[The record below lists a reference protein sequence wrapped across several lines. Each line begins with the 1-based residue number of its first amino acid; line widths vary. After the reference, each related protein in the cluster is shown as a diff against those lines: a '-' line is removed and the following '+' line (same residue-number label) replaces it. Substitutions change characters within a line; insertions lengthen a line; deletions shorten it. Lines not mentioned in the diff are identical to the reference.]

1 MFDSIKAMGALAQ
14 IMKNKDAI
22 AASMAKVQAEL
33 AERHITVEGARQP
46 DGTPGITVIVT
57 GQLQVVTVSISPALL
72 ATAVDEPSRA
82 RLGALVAGA
91 TNAALKRAKE
101 VAAESISTEAK
112 ALGLPDMPGL
122 EKMLGA

>member
-1 MFDSIKAMGALAQ
+1 MFDSLKAMGALAQ
-14 IMKNKDAI
+14 IMKSKEAI

-33 AERHITVEGARQP
+33 AERLITVEGAKQP
-46 DGTPGITVIVT
+46 YGSPGITAVAN
-57 GQLQVVTVSISPALL
+57 GKLQMVSITISPALL

-82 RLGALVAGA
+82 KLGALVTGA

-101 VAAESISTEAK
+101 VAAEEIAKEAK

>member
-1 MFDSIKAMGALAQ
+1 MFDSLKAMGALTQ
-14 IMKNKDAI
+14 LMKNKEAI
-22 AASMAKVQAEL
+22 AASFAKVQAEL
-33 AERHITVEGARQP
+33 GERLITVEGAKQA
-46 DGTPGITVIVT
+46 DGLPGVTVVVT
-57 GQLQVVTVSISPALL
+57 GKLQVVSTSISPALL

-82 RLGALVAGA
+82 RLGAIVSAA

-101 VAAESISTEAK
+101 VAAEEIAKEAK

>member
-1 MFDSIKAMGALAQ
+1 MFDSLKAMGALTQ
-14 IMKNKDAI
+14 LMKNKDAI

-33 AERHITVEGARQP
+33 ADRHITVEGAKQA
-46 DGTPGITVIVT
+46 DGLPGVTVVVT
-57 GQLQVVTVSISPALL
+57 GKLQIVSTTISPSLL
-72 ATAVDEPSRA
+72 ATATDEPSRA
-82 RLGALVAGA
+82 RLGAIVSAA

-101 VAAESISTEAK
+101 IAAEEIAKEAK